1 MDRGCAPCRI
11 LFLKRKS
18 IWVLFLMTF
27 LLAGLGTLFIN
38 FFFDS
43 LNAWKNK
50 KEGNEV
56 KEGIYAKVEAHISGD
71 YFPIA
76 CRYWNCEIRNANR
89 KWAWFTACIG
99 IFSFY
104 NR

>member
-1 MDRGCAPCRI
+1 MPGRI
-11 LFLKRKS
+11 
-18 IWVLFLMTF
+18 
-27 LLAGLGTLFIN
+27 
-38 FFFDS
+38 
-43 LNAWKNK
+43 

-89 KWAWFTACIG
+89 KLGMVTACIG
-99 IFSFY
+99 IFFILQSLTKKY
-104 NR
+104 NREDSSPLKRRAILLCFFFSSFVFQ

>member
-1 MDRGCAPCRI
+1 MEEKKLKRI
-11 LFLKRKS
+11 LEYVWIAVVLLVGYYFLKEKS

-43 LNAWKNK
+43 LNAWKKKK
-50 KEGNEV
+50 KEQV

-71 YFPIA
+71 YFLSA
-76 CRYWNCEIRNANR
+76 CRYWN
-89 KWAWFTACIG
+89 
-99 IFSFY
+99 Y
-104 NR
+104 